1 MCHTLSKQRHLRT
14 REQDGGVGEKTR
26 MPFCQMN
33 DFSSNVSQDQ
43 AWDLRTYSVR
53 MYAKGCVNCKSLTL
67 TLQIQEACCRMK
79 SDRSLNTLSDRSD
92 FILQLPSCLQ
102 KWQKKS
108 RSNMGQI

>member
-53 MYAKGCVNCKSLTL
+53 M
-67 TLQIQEACCRMK
+67 
-79 SDRSLNTLSDRSD
+79 
-92 FILQLPSCLQ
+92 Q
-102 KWQKKS
+102 KVVYTVS
-108 RSNMGQI
+108 H